1 MKKEV
6 IEVRMD
12 KLSWKG
18 YTLLSC
24 SQFCWVWNK
33 FCLFLWRKKNDLMNA
48 RRKIFRIRMF
58 VKLGKLACVKSSKV
72 LTSQNK
78 ARTKK
83 RNFCKWWKHIF
94 QPTVSDGKWHW
105 LSPLMF
111 TLGKRKKRERKW
123 TVWQENTGVI
133 TNSIK
138 KNKISQPLSNH
149 YWFNYYSSKITL
161 FVNDFFFEKKV
172 ALYRK
177 DTSKTVSFRNL
188 T

>member
-1 MKKEV
+1 
-6 IEVRMD
+6 
-12 KLSWKG
+12 
-18 YTLLSC
+18 
-24 SQFCWVWNK
+24 
-33 FCLFLWRKKNDLMNA
+33 
-48 RRKIFRIRMF
+48 MF

-161 FVNDFFFEKKV
+161 FVNDFFFKKKLLSIEKILWKQYPLEISHSKAWFLQPHNAPGLV
-172 ALYRK
+172 NLW
-177 DTSKTVSFRNL
+177 TSNSFSEYVPYSTNWS
-188 T
+188 